1 MTEATTVAEITNQKP
16 ATLLKAAE
24 PKAIRHDSE
33 KWLKFFLNN
42 KQIAFMRKLREAAI
56 TAPIGTHAS
65 IDVGVV
71 TGKNEFFV
79 LSDEQVTALGLN
91 GHTVP
96 LVSRSVQLKGSRL
109 RKANWKSLSAAGDRV
124 HLLHISP
131 AQGQRLSRKLRAYI
145 TGGERKE
152 FHKGYKCSI
161 RKPWFTVP
169 AVWIPDGFAFRQIYD
184 FPRMVLTGISILPAP
199 DGTFIH
205 PRAADPTKLSSSHNR
220 PAPEAVTSAPADVQ
234 PTGAPYFQGI
244 PQTPLHTCG
253 LSSPGGLR
261 STRRASASRHW
272 QRPDP
277 P

>member
-145 TGGERKE
+145 TAASARN
-152 FHKGYKCSI
+152 
-161 RKPWFTVP
+161 FTRAISARSESRGSPCLPSGFRMALHSGKFTISAHGTECLGCHV
-169 AVWIPDGFAFRQIYD
+169 DGHHPSTQKQGRGARTYHGVVARIVTSPHDAHRQDSYLPMRYD
-184 FPRMVLTGISILPAP
+184 TGR
-199 DGTFIH
+199 
-205 PRAADPTKLSSSHNR
+205 PRAVIRFKISQPRATSLPCPAGLWARR
-220 PAPEAVTSAPADVQ
+220 P
-234 PTGAPYFQGI
+234 
-244 PQTPLHTCG
+244 
-253 LSSPGGLR
+253 SPMMDL
-261 STRRASASRHW
+261 
-272 QRPDP
+272 
-277 P
+277 